1 MKPSTRRLLGSTAAL
16 LACGFASLP
25 PHATADPARVPCGV
39 LNQLRDTLD
48 NSVSTGIGGVRT
60 VITSPY
66 LTGGPQKRD
75 ADANLALVSHGV
87 HALQDIN
94 GANNVPAL
102 APMLD
107 ALGRATD
114 DMAAAVDALFQ
125 PAGGGFGY
133 GFDYG
138 TTLSVAWPQP
148 ATWTVIDY
156 ADQKKDDVYALVNG
170 LQAGCAG

>member
-1 MKPSTRRLLGSTAAL
+1 MGSAAAL
-16 LACGFASLP
+16 LAFASAGP
-25 PHATADPARVPCGV
+25 SPHATADAVQVPCGV

-48 NSVSTGIGGVRT
+48 NSVSAGIGGVRT

-66 LTGGPQKRD
+66 FTGGPQKRD

-87 HALQDIN
+87 HALEDIN
-94 GANNVPAL
+94 GANNVPSL
-102 APMLD
+102 APMLT
-107 ALGRATD
+107 ALGRAAD
-114 DMAAAVDALFQ
+114 DMTAAVDALFQ
-125 PAGGGFGY
+125 PTGGGFGY

-138 TTLSVAWPQP
+138 STLSVAWPQP

-170 LQAGCAG
+170 LQTSCTG